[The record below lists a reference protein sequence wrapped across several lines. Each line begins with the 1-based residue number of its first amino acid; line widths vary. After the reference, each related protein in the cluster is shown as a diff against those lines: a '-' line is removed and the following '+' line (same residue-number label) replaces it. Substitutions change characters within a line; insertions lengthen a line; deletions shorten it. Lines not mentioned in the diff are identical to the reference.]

1 MAHPS
6 VKIPRNTYVLDN
18 SSDVLTAADG
28 EFFSSFTVVSGTSVT
43 VNGGGIFEY
52 LAANAS
58 DGQTHLTSDGSAI
71 LDTNHAAG
79 IYEVRGNKDIAI
91 PVAAGMTVHGRFT
104 KIEVGTSKV
113 IAYK

>member
-1 MAHPS
+1 MEA
-6 VKIPRNTYVLDN
+6 Y
-18 SSDVLTAADG
+18 SSTLRQCVG
-28 EFFSSFTVVSGTSVT
+28 R
-43 VNGGGIFEY
+43 
-52 LAANAS
+52 S
-58 DGQTHLTSDGSAI
+58 DSPTSDGSAI